1 MLNLS
6 IRVVGME
13 FQGRVWGGCG
23 RVIICP
29 RGHSGGCLLHLEV
42 KSTLVLPNGI
52 LVSEKNYFFK
62 KIF

>member
-6 IRVVGME
+6 IRAVGME
-13 FQGRVWGGCG
+13 FQGRVWGGYG

-52 LVSEKNYFFK
+52 LVSEKN
-62 KIF
+62 